1 MQFTR
6 RTRVT
11 QSSGNRFEDRQLSK
25 RHMHNGVSS
34 IYLISTNVQ
43 QAAAMSRDVVK
54 SLQQPEAN
62 EVAWL

>member
-1 MQFTR
+1 MTF
-6 RTRVT
+6 
-11 QSSGNRFEDRQLSK
+11 RQLEEIKKQQIQYFNHFLGSK
-25 RHMHNGVSS
+25 ANLF
-34 IYLISTNVQ
+34 LISTNVQ

>member
-1 MQFTR
+1 M
-6 RTRVT
+6 
-11 QSSGNRFEDRQLSK
+11 GA
-25 RHMHNGVSS
+25 GV
-34 IYLISTNVQ
+34 IPFLISTNVQ